1 MGWDGPADREGKNPA
16 TDSPPLNCP
25 QGETGD
31 AGSLRSVAPRMIKR
45 EIESV
50 APGGEGRGEKGQGLP
65 LNLKFQV
72 GGLHCLGPTLLNALR
87 EEGGRWGE
95 GRGGTSGLGRQK
107 VKLVGGGE
115 EGRRDPETCWGRRGW
130 EVGGQAR
137 RPRSALGRRYP
148 SLRRQWGALS
158 LSPAPD
164 SAWRG
169 APVLPSLAQSAQ
181 TESCATREAEPS
193 GRRLPNSGP

>member
-72 GGLHCLGPTLLNALR
+72 GGLHCLRPTLLNALR

-95 GRGGTSGLGRQK
+95 GRGGAPPALGGR
-107 VKLVGGGE
+107 KLNWWGAGRKAGETRRPAGDAEVGRLAGWRAGE
-115 EGRRDPETCWGRRGW
+115 EASVCTGKEIPQPSPAVGSPLPEP
-130 EVGGQAR
+130 
-137 RPRSALGRRYP
+137 RPRLCLEGGTRP
-148 SLRRQWGALS
+148 SFS
-158 LSPAPD
+158 SP
-164 SAWRG
+164 
-169 APVLPSLAQSAQ
+169 
-181 TESCATREAEPS
+181 ECA
-193 GRRLPNSGP
+193 N